1 MTTEPVID
9 FDKSEADVDLW
20 TARSNLDL
28 FHQWL
33 DDDDEECLACWA
45 LIAPPFDV
53 DVPMVL
59 RGRRNSLCH
68 LLKRERAEYAPKQPL
83 PLGIG
88 RGDALVGVRHA
99 ASSSNLALPPCPK
112 VGWPEVEGPSASLR
126 LDVVAS
132 HCIPQSEVTI
142 PARSFQQE
150 SLTMTLGDVAVVCG
164 DGLVI
169 VGFGLTYVVYRRQR
183 FDSEEREVV
192 STLALLHAV
201 RDGMSTWGDLH
212 FGGTGY
218 NEETARTRAQLD
230 HDAVIHGS
238 HSQNFRVPTEPITSL
253 IEQSET
259 GWLISGETIA
269 AANVALWKVGIF
281 NQLVQEQTDFNV
293 LHLAEFSDMNIDTS
307 QRHQLAEA
315 AWKLSM
321 SIHQHGIGDAS
332 WYRDLMG
339 ALDRNIETLEGRR
352 VRKWWSRRA

>member
-1 MTTEPVID
+1 
-9 FDKSEADVDLW
+9 
-20 TARSNLDL
+20 
-28 FHQWL
+28 
-33 DDDDEECLACWA
+33 
-45 LIAPPFDV
+45 
-53 DVPMVL
+53 
-59 RGRRNSLCH
+59 
-68 LLKRERAEYAPKQPL
+68 
-83 PLGIG
+83 
-88 RGDALVGVRHA
+88 
-99 ASSSNLALPPCPK
+99 
-112 VGWPEVEGPSASLR
+112 
-126 LDVVAS
+126 
-132 HCIPQSEVTI
+132 
-142 PARSFQQE
+142 
-150 SLTMTLGDVAVVCG
+150 
-164 DGLVI
+164 
-169 VGFGLTYVVYRRQR
+169 
-183 FDSEEREVV
+183 
-192 STLALLHAV
+192 
-201 RDGMSTWGDLH
+201 MSTWGDLH